1 MKTLWLSST
10 RGAGAVCAVV
20 ALCCFS
26 GGARAQWLTESFTLE
41 PGFNGIYLSVDA
53 SHQTIDE
60 LMGGRTDIDEI
71 WRWNPSNPEGT
82 FIDEPADPE
91 TGVEEWSVWRR
102 GDPAN
107 STITRLYGG
116 FAYLVSVGADSPV
129 ALDVQGQAQ
138 VPSYTWHYNGLNLFG
153 FPVETA
159 EAVTFAN
166 YFQAAPALAQAETYK
181 YVGGPLGE
189 TNPVRVFNKSFET
202 LERGRAYWIKAEQY
216 SDFYGP
222 VRVHCGNGL
231 RFGRTT
237 NIIAL
242 FLANLEDTATEVTL
256 TAVPSESAPAG
267 QAAVAGDVPLAVR
280 GFHADAGTWSYEP
293 IPTEGH
299 TLTLAPGQGTKLNI
313 AVQRVQMTADPES
326 VYQSILRV
334 TDDGGLTR
342 IDLPVSAEVDSPAG
356 LWIGE
361 AVVDRVQ
368 NQLQR
373 FEIDANGEPVQNPD
387 GSYALDPAETDTG
400 LHATAQTFPLRLIMH
415 VDDGGNA
422 RLLSTAYVG
431 VLASNGEPGVTDAE
445 ATLDATTLADAV
457 HVSAAHLPP
466 GPALMPSAGDGFPA
480 SLEYEVTLGYTHS
493 HNPFVHQFHPL
504 HDNRDARFETT
515 LAEGRESWDITRT
528 ISLTFTTDASAIG
541 VTHPGWGSTVV
552 GGTYV
557 ETIDGLHKNSIT
569 NQGTFVLTRVAEYA
583 TFE

>member
-1 MKTLWLSST
+1 MKTLCLSRNERT
-10 RGAGAVCAVV
+10 VAVCAAL
-20 ALCCFS
+20 ALCL
-26 GGARAQWLTESFTLE
+26 GARGLYAQWLTESFTLQ

-53 SHQTIDE
+53 SHQTIAE

-71 WRWNPSNPEGT
+71 WRWNPSNPGGT
-82 FIDEPADPE
+82 FIHEPANPKA
-91 TGVEEWSVWRR
+91 GVEEWSVWRR
-102 GDPAN
+102 GDPTN
-107 STITRLYGG
+107 STIARLYGG
-116 FAYLVSVGADSPV
+116 FAYLVNVGADEAV
-129 ALDVQGQAQ
+129 TFDVQGQPKM
-138 VPSYTWHYNGLNLFG
+138 PSHSWHYNGLNLFG
-153 FPVETA
+153 FPVETDPP
-159 EAVTFAN
+159 VSFAD
-166 YFQAAPALAQAETYK
+166 YFEAAPQLAQAETYK
-181 YVGGPLGE
+181 YVGGPLGQA
-189 TNPVRVFNKSFET
+189 NPVRVFNKSFET
-202 LERGRAYWIKAEQY
+202 LERGKAYWIKAEQY

-222 VRVHCGNGL
+222 VRVSCGDGL
-231 RFGRTT
+231 RFGRAA
-237 NIIAL
+237 NVIAL
-242 FLANLEDTATEVTL
+242 YLTNRKDTAAEVTL
-256 TAVPSESAPAG
+256 KPVASEAAPSG
-267 QAAVAGDVPLAVR
+267 QTAVAGDVPLAIR
-280 GFHADAGTWSYEP
+280 GFDADAGTWVYEA
-293 IPTEGH
+293 IPAEGH
-299 TLTLAPGQGTKLNI
+299 AFTLAPREGKRLNI
-313 AVQRVQMTADPES
+313 AVNRVLMAAAPAS
-326 VYQSILRV
+326 VYQSILRI
-334 TDDGGLTR
+334 TEHHGLTR
-342 IDLPVSAEVDSPAG
+342 IDVPVSAEVDSPAG
-356 LWIGE
+356 LWIG
-361 AVVDRVQ
+361 AASVGRVQ

-373 FEIDANGEPVQNPD
+373 FEVDANGEPVQNPD

-400 LHATAQTFPLRLIMH
+400 LHTTAQTFPLRLIMH

-466 GPALMPSAGDGFPA
+466 GPALMPSAGDGFPT